1 MNSFQNTGN
10 TDQVNVQDAS
20 GILNAQRHAFLTQD
34 VPNLKARKA
43 NLAKLKAAV
52 LKYRSQLQQAISED
66 FGNRSHHETDVM
78 ELVGVIQSID
88 YLTRHL
94 RRFYAT

>member
-1 MNSFQNTGN
+1 M
-10 TDQVNVQDAS
+10 
-20 GILNAQRHAFLTQD
+20 
-34 VPNLKARKA
+34 
-43 NLAKLKAAV
+43 
-52 LKYRSQLQQAISED
+52 KYRGRLQQAISED